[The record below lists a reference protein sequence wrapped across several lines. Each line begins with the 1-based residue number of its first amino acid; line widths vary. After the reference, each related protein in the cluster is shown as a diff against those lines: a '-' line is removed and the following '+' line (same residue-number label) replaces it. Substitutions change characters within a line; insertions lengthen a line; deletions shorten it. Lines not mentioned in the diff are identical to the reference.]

1 MALTRETI
9 IHDWTERKNRIDS
22 MLYDS
27 EVDDKTIFEELC
39 CSVYSGDE
47 YDNVQGI
54 IENDVNGLI
63 DTLCHIV
70 IADYAVNSLI
80 DSQVI
85 SMPDHS
91 EILAT
96 ICAQLKRDS
105 VDIHRV
111 YDAVDK
117 ADTANWFVTNGNELS
132 MVHCGIKEVWDR
144 A

>member
-1 MALTRETI
+1 MALSREQI

-22 MLYDS
+22 MLYDTT
-27 EVDDKTIFEELC
+27 VDNKTIFEELC

-70 IADYAVNSLI
+70 ISDYSVNSLI
-80 DSQVI
+80 DSQII

-96 ICAQLKRDS
+96 ICAQLKRDN

-117 ADTANWFVTNGNELS
+117 ADTANWFATNGNELS
-132 MVHCGIKEVWDR
+132 MVHCGIKEIWDR

>member
-1 MALTRETI
+1 MALSREQI
-9 IHDWTERKNRIDS
+9 IHDWTERKNRIDN
-22 MLYDS
+22 MLYDTT
-27 EVDDKTIFEELC
+27 VDDKAIFEELC

-54 IENDVNGLI
+54 IENDVNDLI

-70 IADYAVNSLI
+70 IADYAASALI

-96 ICAQLKRDS
+96 ICAQLKRDN
-105 VDIHRV
+105 VDIQRV
-111 YDAVDK
+111 YNAIDK
-117 ADTANWFVTNGNELS
+117 ADTTNWFVTNGNEFS
-132 MVHCGIKEVWDR
+132 MVHCGIKEIWDR

>member
-1 MALTRETI
+1 MALSREQI
-9 IHDWTERKNRIDS
+9 IRDWTERKNRIDS
-22 MLYDS
+22 MLYDTI
-27 EVDDKTIFEELC
+27 VDDKAIFEELC

-63 DTLCHIV
+63 DIICHIV
-70 IADYAVNSLI
+70 IADYAASALI

-85 SMPDHS
+85 SIPDHS
-91 EILAT
+91 EILAI
-96 ICAQLKRDS
+96 ICAQLKRDN
-105 VDIHRV
+105 VDIHRI

-132 MVHCGIKEVWDR
+132 MVHCGIKEIWDR

>member
-1 MALTRETI
+1 MALNREQMYEHFI
-9 IHDWTERKNRIDS
+9 QRCGKIQKMFNNGASNES
-22 MLYDS
+22 
-27 EVDDKTIFEELC
+27 IFEELC
-39 CSVYSGDE
+39 CSVYSGNE
-47 YDNVQGI
+47 YNNVQGI

-70 IADYAVNSLI
+70 IADYAASALI

-96 ICAQLKRDS
+96 ICAQLKRDNI
-105 VDIHRV
+105 DIQRV
-111 YDAVDK
+111 YDAIDK
-117 ADTANWFVTNGNELS
+117 ADTANWFATNSNELS
-132 MVHCGIKEVWDR
+132 MVHCGIKEIWDR

>member
-1 MALTRETI
+1 MALTRQQI
-9 IHDWTERKNRIDS
+9 IRDWTERKNRIDS
-22 MLYDS
+22 MLYNNT
-27 EVDDKTIFEELC
+27 VDDKIIFEELC

-85 SMPDHS
+85 CMPDHS

-96 ICAQLKRDS
+96 ICAQLKKDN
-105 VDIHRV
+105 VDIHTV

-117 ADTANWFVTNGNELS
+117 ADTANWFVINGNECS
-132 MVHCGIKEVWDR
+132 MVHCGIKEIWDK

>member
-1 MALTRETI
+1 MALSREQI
-9 IHDWTERKNRIDS
+9 IHDWTERKNRIDE
-22 MLYDS
+22 MFWDGTP
-27 EVDDKTIFEELC
+27 EKAIFEELC

-47 YDNVQGI
+47 YGNLPGI
-54 IENDVNGLI
+54 INNDISNLI
-63 DTLCHIV
+63 ETLCHIV
-70 IADYAVNSLI
+70 IADYAINSII

-96 ICAQLKRDS
+96 ICAQLKCDG

-111 YDAVDK
+111 YDAVDA
-117 ADTANWFVTNGNELS
+117 ADSYGWFVTNGNELS